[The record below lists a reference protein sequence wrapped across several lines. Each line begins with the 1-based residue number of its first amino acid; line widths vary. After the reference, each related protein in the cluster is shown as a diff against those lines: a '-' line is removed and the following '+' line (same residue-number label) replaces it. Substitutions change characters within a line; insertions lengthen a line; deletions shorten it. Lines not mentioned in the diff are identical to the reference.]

1 MGNPTLT
8 DEGVLKNMG
17 DEAIG
22 VYTASW
28 YTVDR
33 QDPDNQ
39 RFVEAIRKEYK
50 VTPGFYTA
58 ATYTSGLWIE
68 SAMKLVNGKFEDKA
82 AWVKALHNVKLD
94 HGPMGPLHLD
104 EYGKPILNVYV
115 RKVERKNGE
124 LVNTTVATYPNVS
137 QFWTYDPK
145 AFIAGPQ
152 YSRDY
157 PVARNLE

>member
-1 MGNPTLT
+1 M
-8 DEGVLKNMG
+8 
-17 DEAIG
+17 
-22 VYTASW
+22 
-28 YTVDR
+28 
-33 QDPDNQ
+33 
-39 RFVEAIRKEYK
+39 
-50 VTPGFYTA
+50 TPGFYTA

-68 SAMKLVNGKFEDKA
+68 GAMKLVKGKFEDKA
-82 AWVKALHNVKLD
+82 GFVRALHSVKLD
-94 HGPMGPLHLD
+94 HGPMGPLRLD

-152 YSRDY
+152 YSRDF
-157 PVARNLE
+157 PVAKYLE